1 MTYNRYRAFALGLAI
16 LAGTSAR
23 SQTLWK
29 EPPPVTLSD
38 WTFGPGGSESAPEPP
53 FTFLKEKMDGTN
65 PKIEVRD
72 PANRIWVVKFGSE
85 VHSDTFAPRLLH
97 VLGYAATPT
106 YYVGEG
112 NISEIRGLKRAKYF
126 VSKTG
131 AFRNARF
138 KLHHDD
144 AAGAAGPRNTT
155 WSWVDNPFVGSH
167 ELGGLKI
174 LMMLTS
180 NWDAKDSR
188 DGDGESNNSTIG
200 REWYAVTDWGASMG
214 KTGGFFGRDRW
225 DWIGYRAQTAAF
237 VRSAP
242 DGNPVFGFKG
252 KHGPDIAA
260 GIRIEDV
267 RWLLT
272 YLSRVTDEGLQAG
285 LVASGASPAVAQE
298 FTSCI
303 RARIGQLQRVADS
316 STVER
321 ASK

>member
-1 MTYNRYRAFALGLAI
+1 
-16 LAGTSAR
+16 
-23 SQTLWK
+23 
-29 EPPPVTLSD
+29 
-38 WTFGPGGSESAPEPP
+38 
-53 FTFLKEKMDGTN
+53 
-65 PKIEVRD
+65 
-72 PANRIWVVKFGSE
+72 
-85 VHSDTFAPRLLH
+85 
-97 VLGYAATPT
+97 
-106 YYVGEG
+106 
-112 NISEIRGLKRAKYF
+112 
-126 VSKTG
+126 
-131 AFRNARF
+131 
-138 KLHHDD
+138 
-144 AAGAAGPRNTT
+144 
-155 WSWVDNPFVGSH
+155 
-167 ELGGLKI
+167 
-174 LMMLTS
+174 
-180 NWDAKDSR
+180 
-188 DGDGESNNSTIG
+188 
-200 REWYAVTDWGASMG
+200 MG